1 MGLLNSKDE
10 LAFKGGNIK
19 TEDISSTIPYMKNL
33 DLQAKKLV
41 NHLDYKINYNNKSL
55 VLFNET
61 ENFDMYKLFEKSKQ
75 TNHNNNFSETSPFI
89 SSDVYNQLLDNLK
102 NKQSGG
108 AKHKTKKHQKSESS
122 YKKNKKHQKSESSY
136 TKTNEDRDEEESS
149 TSSESSSENQ
159 FDSDNYSEKKSSFVK
174 KVKKHNR
181 NEEEM
186 NIEPDEDE
194 DEDFSPMSLGMTV
207 GSYVSSSAHSDNVSS
222 AVSSEESSDNALT
235 MNSSTV
241 SVKNHKN
248 RHNYSESVNTSD
260 INIISVDE

>member
-33 DLQAKKLV
+33 DLHAKKLV
-41 NHLDYKINYNNKSL
+41 NQLDYKINFNNKSL

-75 TNHNNNFSETSPFI
+75 TNNNNNFSETSPFI

-108 AKHKTKKHQKSESS
+108 AKHKKSKHQKS
-122 YKKNKKHQKSESSY
+122 KHVKSESSY

-149 TSSESSSENQ
+149 TSSESSSENS
-159 FDSDNYSEKKSSFVK
+159 FDTDSYSEKKKSLVK
-174 KVKKHNR
+174 NIKKHNK

-186 NIEPDEDE
+186 NIDPDKDE

-207 GSYVSSSAHSDNVSS
+207 GSYLSSSAHSDDVSS
-222 AVSSEESSDNALT
+222 AVTSEESSDNALT

-248 RHNYSESVNTSD
+248 RHNYSDSVNTSD